1 MKSPAKEIK
10 MTSYDDL
17 FNMGSQPVEN
27 SVDKIVYLPLSELHT
42 PRNHPFKVIDDVAMQ
57 EMAESVKQSGVLSP
71 GIVRPLESGGYEL
84 LAGNRRKRAS
94 ELAELDHMPIIIKN
108 LTDDEAIILM
118 VDSNLQR
125 EELLPSEKAF
135 AYKLKLD
142 AMKRQGMRT
151 DLTSVPM
158 AQKSSGKSSREIL
171 GEQVGESQDQIRRY
185 IRLTELTP
193 DLLELVDEKK
203 IAFRPAVELSYLTK
217 EEQQI
222 LYDVIDTD
230 EVFPS
235 IKQAQ
240 DLRHYSKEGRF
251 NADVVTVILNQEK
264 PIEHKITLDGN
275 WVRKR
280 FPKTMTPQQIKDRIN
295 KALDLLEKTE
305 RQKQQREAR

>member
-1 MKSPAKEIK
+1 
-10 MTSYDDL
+10 
-17 FNMGSQPVEN
+17 
-27 SVDKIVYLPLSELHT
+27 
-42 PRNHPFKVIDDVAMQ
+42 
-57 EMAESVKQSGVLSP
+57 
-71 GIVRPLESGGYEL
+71 
-84 LAGNRRKRAS
+84 
-94 ELAELDHMPIIIKN
+94 
-108 LTDDEAIILM
+108 
-118 VDSNLQR
+118 
-125 EELLPSEKAF
+125 
-135 AYKLKLD
+135 
-142 AMKRQGMRT
+142 
-151 DLTSVPM
+151 M
-158 AQKSSGKSSREIL
+158 AQKSGGKTSRELL

-222 LYDVIDTD
+222 LYEVIDTD

-240 DLRHYSKEGRF
+240 DLRYYSKDGRF
-251 NADVVTVILNQEK
+251 NIDIVTVILNQEK

-295 KALDLLEKTE
+295 RALDLLEKTE
-305 RQKQQREAR
+305 RREKQNNYR